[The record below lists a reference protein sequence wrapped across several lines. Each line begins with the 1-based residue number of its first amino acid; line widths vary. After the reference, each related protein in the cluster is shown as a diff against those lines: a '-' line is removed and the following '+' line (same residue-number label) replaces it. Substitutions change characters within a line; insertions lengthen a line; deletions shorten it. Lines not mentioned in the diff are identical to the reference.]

1 MIEETLFLGMIL
13 IIGFLVLGLLES
25 KTRNNTINLE
35 IENGKLKLEN
45 EILKNEINKR
55 EDIIHLIKD
64 KTEFVQVDD
73 MLIFYKD
80 QKNKLEELFEDVFG
94 G

>member
-80 QKNKLEELFEDVFG
+80 QKKGLDEIFERGD
-94 G
+94 